1 MSVVEAPPDAVL
13 ITFWK
18 QPLRRGILSAS
29 PQVAGLAGFWLGDMP
44 AWLTVTTY
52 GTLLWTALAGF
63 LLLTFGK
70 LARQKSDSR
79 SAPGEAAV
87 AAPVVGGGIAIEP
100 SAADDSGAAV
110 DDQSAETYRV
120 SDRLPLRLLV
130 VDDDSNLR
138 ALLRTSF
145 EIADIEVDEADS
157 ASSAATKIG
166 SRHPDVIVLDV
177 AMPGTDGITFCRAL
191 KGDPF
196 TRPIAVILLTG
207 DATSESAGR
216 GAGADGFLRKPFSPL
231 ELLTLVERLGANP
244 EEEFSHANPL
254 ATSSQQ
260 LALYAQDFRRLLE
273 LERGQRSLL
282 QNAYR
287 ETVVA
292 LARALESKDGG
303 TGAHSERVRLYANAL
318 TEAIDPALQ
327 DEPGLEYGFILHDI
341 GKIAIPDSV
350 LAKPGPLTEPERR
363 LIETHTVLGEQMVGE
378 AALLRG
384 QGARVVRSHH
394 ERWDGRGYP
403 DRLAR
408 DDIPLGA
415 RIFSIADA
423 LDAMTSS
430 RPYRA
435 AGTWEDAVV
444 EIACERGKQFDPE
457 VVDVFREREEA
468 LHRIYLEFNVI

>member
-1 MSVVEAPPDAVL
+1 
-13 ITFWK
+13 
-18 QPLRRGILSAS
+18 
-29 PQVAGLAGFWLGDMP
+29 MP
-44 AWLTVTTY
+44 AWLTLTTY

-63 LLLTFGK
+63 LLLMFGK
-70 LARQKSDSR
+70 LARQTSISR
-79 SAPGEAAV
+79 RAPGEATV
-87 AAPVVGGGIAIEP
+87 AAPVGGGGIASEP
-100 SAADDSGAAV
+100 SAANDSGAAV
-110 DDQSAETYRV
+110 DER
-120 SDRLPLRLLV
+120 SDDSHRFADRPLRLLV
-130 VDDDSNLR
+130 VDDDPNLR

-145 EIADIEVDEADS
+145 EMADIEVDEAAS
-157 ASSAATKIG
+157 AASAATKIG

-177 AMPGTDGITFCRAL
+177 AMPGIDGVTFCRGL

-196 TRPIAVILLTG
+196 TRTIPVILLTG

-231 ELLTLVERLGANP
+231 ELLTLVERLGAAP
-244 EEEFSHANPL
+244 EEELRHTHSL
-254 ATSSQQ
+254 TTSDHQ

-273 LERGQRSLL
+273 LERGQRALL

-303 TGAHSERVRLYANAL
+303 TGAHSERVRRYANAL
-318 TEAIDPALQ
+318 TEAIDPGLL

-341 GKIAIPDSV
+341 GKIGIPDNV
-350 LAKPGPLTEPERR
+350 LVKPGPLTESERR

-423 LDAMTSS
+423 LDAMTST
-430 RPYRA
+430 RPYRPAGSWADA
-435 AGTWEDAVV
+435 AAEVAAEAG
-444 EIACERGKQFDPE
+444 RQFDPD
-457 VVDVFREREEA
+457 VVDVFREREEE
-468 LHRIYLEFNVI
+468 LQRIYLEFNVN